1 MRHWRLAGVV
11 ISLGA
16 AVGCSASSVP
26 AAAPVV
32 AATSNA
38 ASGSPTPAP
47 QYVPPRPV
55 GPPFFVPNRPN
66 PPLPNSPNLAFEM
79 SVAPRDGLTLG
90 GILTVTL
97 RLTNL
102 DARRVTGVGAAVNI
116 GDGAVVAVVAAQG
129 GQPDRVCDGHDV
141 SPDTPPCRDYGVG
154 WRGLTIAPH
163 GVVTRSLT
171 VKVVDFACRGGG
183 DFQHLVYGTIVGPV
197 RRGFNGG
204 TYRVWYQN
212 DAEDLVRA
220 TGSRTVLDAARGARG
235 QCVSESV
242 E

>member
-1 MRHWRLAGVV
+1 MKVLVIGGTRGVGHEVVLAAHAAGHELTLLARNAER
-11 ISLGA
+11 ISLPVTG
-16 AVGCSASSVP
+16 VR
-26 AAAPVV
+26 VV
-32 AATSNA
+32 AGDAGDADDIERAVAGQHAVVWTV
-38 ASGSPTPAP
+38 G
-47 QYVPPRPV
+47 V
-55 GPPFFVPNRPN
+55 GPTRQPVDLFSRSTQF
-66 PPLPNSPNLAFEM
+66 LLAAM
-79 SVAPRDGLTLG
+79 AKHGVR
-90 GILTVTL
+90 
-97 RLTNL
+97 RLIC
-102 DARRVTGVGAAVNI
+102 VTGVGAAVNI